1 MVTVDKSQRTM
12 MNMFNNIAHRYDLM
26 NNIMTGLSHKITRK
40 RAVELS
46 NFGPRQK
53 ALDLATGTGD
63 FAFELLKLT
72 NTQNL
77 VVGVD
82 LSSKMLSIAK
92 SRANKM
98 KIKGIF
104 AIHQADICNL
114 PYKDETFD
122 LCTIGYGIRNIQSPS
137 RALQEIAR
145 VTKKK
150 GRLII
155 VEATLPTNR
164 YMRVLTDFYF
174 RKIVPVIAKFF
185 SSDVSSYHYLAKS
198 ISHFPTAHQFTK
210 ILQLSNWR
218 RTIHFQML
226 LGTVTIFLAVK

>member
-1 MVTVDKSQRTM
+1 MDKSQRTM
-12 MNMFNNIAHRYDLM
+12 MDMFNNIAHHYDLM

-40 RAVELS
+40 RAVKLS

-63 FAFELLKLT
+63 FAFELLKMT
-72 NTQNL
+72 NTQNM
-77 VVGVD
+77 VIGVD
-82 LSSKMLSIAK
+82 LSNKMLSIAN

-98 KIKGIF
+98 NLKGIF

-137 RALQEIAR
+137 KALQEIAR

-164 YMRVLTDFYF
+164 HMRVFADFYF
-174 RKIVPVIAKFF
+174 RKIVPIIAKFF
-185 SSDVSSYHYLAKS
+185 ASDVSSYHYLAKS
-198 ISHFPTAHQFTK
+198 ISHFPTAHQFAK

-218 RTIHFQML
+218 KVFYFQML
-226 LGTVTIFLAVK
+226 LGTVTILHAVK